1 MFYASHQE
9 GQGLTEYVFLLV
21 FVAIAILLILTLMG
35 GQIGNV
41 YSQIVTC
48 LPDPGNLCQ

>member
-9 GQGLTEYVFLLV
+9 GQGLTEYALLLV
-21 FVAIAILLILTLMG
+21 LVAIAILLILTLMG

-48 LPDPGNLCQ
+48 LPNPTSAC